1 MTQKYILVFFLS
13 IFFTGN
19 LIRVN
24 AQTVYNGVFKTP
36 SGNTG
41 YHHFT
46 RNSHGNLAAVYVNQE
61 GTGDILTLSSGIFT
75 PSQNKRLVV
84 KNDGSIQIGQIVGNY
99 DFQVRRTGAEGSVV
113 FLLEADS
120 DNSVETSNPLIKML
134 QDGKSVGANIGFSE
148 SQFGTDNFG
157 IGMRYS
163 NQDKNDVFII
173 NPQNGFVGIGTKS
186 PDSKLTVK
194 GKIHSQEVKIDLNG
208 AVVPDYVF
216 LDDYNLKSLEKVE
229 SFIDK
234 NGHLEN
240 IPSAKQVEEEGWN
253 VKSMNLKMLEKI
265 EELTLYVI
273 EQNKINKEQQEE
285 IAELKKQLN
294 HLTKGK

>member
-1 MTQKYILVFFLS
+1 MTQKYTLIFFLS
-13 IFFTGN
+13 IFLVGN
-19 LIRVN
+19 AKMLN
-24 AQTVYNGVFKTP
+24 AQTVYSGIYKTF

-41 YHHFT
+41 YHHLT
-46 RNSHGNLAAVYVNQE
+46 RNSGGNTSAVYINQE
-61 GTGDILTLSSGIFT
+61 GSGDILTLSSGIYA
-75 PSQNKRLVV
+75 PNQNNRLVFR
-84 KNDGSIQIGQIVGNY
+84 NNGSINMGERGGNY

-113 FLLEADS
+113 LLLEADS
-120 DNSVETSNPLIKML
+120 DNSVENSNPLIKML
-134 QDGKSVGANIGFSE
+134 QDGKTIGANIGFSE
-148 SQFGTDNFG
+148 SQFGIDNFG

-163 NQDKNDVFII
+163 GQDKNDVFII
-173 NPQNGFVGIGTKS
+173 KTQNGFVGIGTKS
-186 PDSKLTVK
+186 PDSKLTVR

-216 LDDYNLKSLEKVE
+216 LDDYNLKSLEEIE

-285 IAELKKQLN
+285 IAALKKQLH
-294 HLTKGK
+294 HLTK